1 MKKLNFNKMKTL
13 NFSGMPQMNSTLFGW
28 EQALDLIKVVQKVIE
43 GDLSTQEVK
52 IDFRGVVQPLRDE
65 QLSLLPEGQRS
76 WEWLW
81 IHAVAGTLN
90 LETGDKIKFQGK
102 TYKITSKKDYSLNGY
117 IEYQMVR
124 DYNEDNNG

>member
-1 MKKLNFNKMKTL
+1 MKTL

>member
-1 MKKLNFNKMKTL
+1 MKTL

-28 EQALDLIKVVQKVIE
+28 EQALELIKVVQKVIE

>member
-1 MKKLNFNKMKTL
+1 
-13 NFSGMPQMNSTLFGW
+13 MNSTLFGW